1 MEKLSENSNLTEKRT
16 KLFQQL
22 DYAIS
27 LAHEKTDKATAGNTD
42 RQKWLR
48 LLISAVDSY
57 GSLLKDMQLDS
68 IEQRLT
74 ETERL
79 LGVKKQ

>member
-1 MEKLSENSNLTEKRT
+1 MEKQSGNFNAKEK
-16 KLFQQL
+16 KQSLFQHL

-27 LAHEKTDKATAGNTD
+27 LSREKSGKETASNAD

-48 LLISAVDSY
+48 ILISAVDSY
-57 GSLLKDMQLDS
+57 GKLLETIQLDE
-68 IEQRLT
+68 ITERLD